1 MSIVSRE
8 KLIRILEEINPDI
21 DYNNEK
27 ALVDKGLFDSLDVMS
42 LIIEIDDVFNIEIDP
57 GDIIPDNFNS
67 VEDILNLIENS
78 H

>member
-27 ALVDKGLFDSLDVMS
+27 ALVDKGLFDSLDIMS

>member
-57 GDIIPDNFNS
+57 GDIIPNNFNS
-67 VEDILNLIENS
+67 MEDILNLIENS